1 MSGRAMLLALCLAL
15 VGRVAAAAPPLVT
28 GIDLVSPH
36 RLPEERVRA
45 AIGPLSG
52 RPRLRGE
59 VRESIV
65 RLWALGLFSEVRVEE
80 VPEPGGVRLR
90 YVLARR
96 PHVGTVDFQGDLELD
111 VGVVA
116 EAAGLVPGTGA
127 EPARLEAAQR
137 RLLDLYERE
146 GFLQARVAVES
157 EADPATNARDVVVR
171 IDAGERARV
180 GGVRVLGADRLSA
193 EFVEKAFG
201 IDAGDRIDE
210 AAVQKGVEAVEK
222 RYRDR
227 GFFSARVE
235 VRRALDRGRNQVQ
248 LDLVVDEGQHT
259 RIEFEGVRSVDERRL
274 RERLTFADTRVVD
287 EPEVRAS
294 ALQVAARY
302 RELGFP
308 FAEVTGRLIPG
319 RDDVVRFEV
328 DEGARVHVEAVDIVG
343 SPLPERDV
351 REALGTQ
358 ERGLLTRG
366 WFRRDQVEGDAE
378 ALAALLRAR
387 GYPDATVAEP
397 RIVFSDDRTQARVTF
412 TVEPGQ
418 RVEVGEVRIVGDPV
432 VPFDELRTA
441 LPGAPGT
448 GWSERAVQEGRRV
461 IERRFAQRGY
471 LAAEVQASSGRRNG
485 VADVTYRVTA
495 GPQTRVGRVL
505 VGGLVQTREDVVRR
519 ELPFRPGDPFNPEA
533 LVEAQRRLGEVAVFE
548 RVDVEPLRP
557 SPVPFA
563 DVTVTVR
570 ERKPWHLDLGIGYTT
585 FEGARAFGEI
595 GHDNVFGRAHS
606 LALRQRISQR
616 GDRTDLL
623 YGVPW
628 LLGTR
633 WRGNADLFRER
644 FEQIGYDQER
654 YGLLLGVQRPL
665 FEELI
670 RGLRVA
676 LRYEISE
683 VNRFDVDPTL
693 LEEDVEPG
701 RQRIATLTPEVTL
714 DRRDVPL
721 DPGRGSFH
729 LVSVRGGGSP
739 LGGEADFIATRLETY
754 WFLDW
759 LPPTVLVV
767 SARLGLAEPLADD
780 ETLPIEERFFAGGAA
795 TVRGYR
801 ERRLG
806 PLDARGNPAG
816 GNGLAVFNVEWR
828 FPIWRWFGGAV
839 FFDTGAV
846 TAEVEDLAPDQL
858 RSGVGAGLR
867 LSTPVGPVRLDVGYP
882 LDRVENQE
890 QKVRVYLTIGHPF

>member
-1 MSGRAMLLALCLAL
+1 MTARAMLLALCLAL
-15 VGRVAAAAPPLVT
+15 VSRVAAAEAPLVT

-45 AIGPLSG
+45 AIGLLPG

-80 VPEPGGVRLR
+80 MPEPGGVRLR
-90 YVLARR
+90 YVLVRR
-96 PHVGTVDFQGDLELD
+96 PHVGAVDFRGDLEVD

-116 EAAGLVPGTGA
+116 ETAGLAPGTGA
-127 EPARLEAAQR
+127 EPARLEAARR

-146 GFLQARVAVES
+146 GYLQARVTIES
-157 EADPATNARDVVVR
+157 ERHPATNAHDVVVT
-171 IDAGERARV
+171 IEAGERARV
-180 GGVRVLGADRLSA
+180 GDVRVRGADRLSA
-193 EFVEKAFG
+193 EFVAKVFG
-201 IDAGDRIDE
+201 LEAGDRLDE
-210 AAVQKGVEAVEK
+210 AAVQKGVEAVEA
-222 RYRDR
+222 RYRER
-227 GFFSARVE
+227 GFFAARAE
-235 VRRALDRGRNQVQ
+235 VRRVLDRARNRVQ

-259 RIEFEGVRSVDERRL
+259 RIEFEGVRSVDQRRL

-294 ALQVAARY
+294 ALQVSALY

-308 FAEVTGRLIPG
+308 FAEVTGRLVPG
-319 RDDVVRFEV
+319 RDDVVRFVV
-328 DEGARVHVEAVDIVG
+328 DEGPRVHVEAVEIVG
-343 SPLPERDV
+343 SPLPRGET
-351 REALGTQ
+351 REALATQ

-366 WFRRDQVEGDAE
+366 WFRRDQVERDAE

-387 GYPDATVAEP
+387 GYPDATAAEP
-397 RIVFSDDRTQARVTF
+397 RIVFSGDRTQARVMF
-412 TVEPGQ
+412 TVEPGR
-418 RVEVGEVRIVGDPV
+418 RVEVGEVRIVGDPG
-432 VPFDELRTA
+432 VPFDELRAA
-441 LPGAPGT
+441 LPVSPGGA
-448 GWSERAVQEGRRV
+448 WSERAVQEGRRV
-461 IERRFAQRGY
+461 IERRFAQRGH
-471 LAAEVQASSGRRNG
+471 LAAEVEAVSERRDG

-495 GPQTRVGRVL
+495 GPQTRIGRVL

-533 LVEAQRRLGEVAVFE
+533 LVEAQRRLGEVPVFE

-557 SPVPFA
+557 APAPFA

-570 ERKPWHLDLGIGYTT
+570 ERKPWHVDLGLGYTT

-595 GHDNVFGRAHS
+595 GHDNVFGRAHG

-628 LLGTR
+628 LFGTR
-633 WRGNADLFRER
+633 WRGNAALFRER
-644 FEQIGYDQER
+644 LEQIGYDQER

-670 RGLRVA
+670 SGLRVA
-676 LRYEISE
+676 LRYEIAE

-701 RQRIATLTPEVTL
+701 RERIATLTPEVTL
-714 DRRDVPL
+714 DRRDAPL
-721 DPGRGSFH
+721 DPRRGSFH
-729 LVSVRGGGSP
+729 LVSVRGGGLP
-739 LGGEADFIATRLETY
+739 LGGDADFVATRLETH

-759 LPPTVLVV
+759 LPPTVLVL
-767 SARLGLAEPLADD
+767 SARLGLAEPLAGDD
-780 ETLPIEERFFAGGAA
+780 RLPIEERFFAGGAA

-816 GNGLAVFNVEWR
+816 GNGLAIFNVEWR

-846 TAEVEDLAPDQL
+846 TEEVADLAPDEL
-858 RSGVGAGLR
+858 RSGAGAGLR
-867 LSTPVGPVRLDVGYP
+867 LSTPVGPVRVDLGYP

>member
-1 MSGRAMLLALCLAL
+1 MTARAVLLSLCMAL
-15 VGRVAAAAPPLVT
+15 VSRVAAAAPPLVT

-59 VRESIV
+59 IRDSVA
-65 RLWALGLFSEVRVEE
+65 RLWALGLFSDVRVEE

-90 YVLARR
+90 YLLTRR
-96 PHVGTVDFQGDLELD
+96 PHVGAVDFRGDLELD

-116 EAAGLVPGTGA
+116 EAAGLARGA
-127 EPARLEAAQR
+127 GADPAQLEAAQR

-146 GFLQARVAVES
+146 GFLQARVTVES
-157 EADPATNARDVVVR
+157 EVDPATNAHDVVVR
-171 IDAGERARV
+171 VDAGERARV
-180 GGVRVLGADRLSA
+180 GRVRVLGADRLSA
-193 EFVEKAFG
+193 DFVNKVFG
-201 IDAGDRIDE
+201 VDVGDRFDE
-210 AAVQKGVEAVEK
+210 AAVRKGVEAVEK

-227 GFFSARVE
+227 GFFEARVN
-235 VRRALDRGRNQVQ
+235 VRRALDRARNQVQ
-248 LDLVVDEGQHT
+248 LDLVVEERQHT
-259 RIEFEGVRSVDERRL
+259 WIEFGGVRSVDERRL
-274 RERLTFADTRVVD
+274 RKRLTFADARLVD

-294 ALQVAARY
+294 ALQVAALY

-308 FAEVTGRLIPG
+308 FVEVTGRLIPG

-328 DEGARVHVEAVDIVG
+328 NEGPRVHVEAVDVVG
-343 SPLPERDV
+343 SPLPRGEV
-351 REALGTQ
+351 REALGTR

-366 WFRRDQVEGDAE
+366 WFRRDQVEGDAQ
-378 ALAALLRAR
+378 ALAAFLRAR
-387 GYPDATVAEP
+387 GYPEATVAEP
-397 RIVFSDDRTQARVTF
+397 RIVFSDDRTHVRVTF
-412 TVEPGQ
+412 TVEPGR
-418 RVEVGEVRIVGDPV
+418 RVEVGEVRIVGDPA
-432 VPFDELRTA
+432 VPFDELRAA
-441 LPGAPGT
+441 LPVAPGAA
-448 GWSERAVQEGRRV
+448 WSERAVQEGRRV
-461 IERRFAQRGY
+461 IERRFAQRGH
-471 LAAEVQASSGRRNG
+471 LAAEVQAVSERRDG

-495 GPQTRVGRVL
+495 GPQTRIGRVL
-505 VGGLVQTREDVVRR
+505 VGGLVRTREDVVRR

-533 LVEAQRRLGEVAVFE
+533 LVEAQRRLGEVPVFE
-548 RVDVEPLRP
+548 RVDVGPLRP
-557 SPVPFA
+557 EPAPFA

-585 FEGARAFGEI
+585 FEGVRGFGEI
-595 GHDNVFGRAHS
+595 GHDNLFGRAHS

-628 LLGTR
+628 LFGTR
-633 WRGNADLFRER
+633 WRANAVLFRER
-644 FEQIGYDQER
+644 FEQIGYDEER

-676 LRYEISE
+676 LRYEIYE
-683 VNRFDVDPTL
+683 VNRFDIDPTL

-701 RQRIATLTPEVTL
+701 RQRIATLTPELTL

-721 DPGRGSFH
+721 DPRRGSFH
-729 LVSVRGGGSP
+729 LVSVRGGGLP
-739 LGGEADFIATRLETY
+739 LGGEADFIATRLETQ
-754 WFLDW
+754 WFFDW
-759 LPPTVLVV
+759 LPPTVLVL

-780 ETLPIEERFFAGGAA
+780 DRLPVEERFFAGGAT

-806 PLDARGNPAG
+806 PLDANGNPAG

-828 FPIWRWFGGAV
+828 FPLWRWFGGAV

-846 TAEVEDLAPDQL
+846 TAQVADLAPDEL

-867 LSTPVGPVRLDVGYP
+867 LSTPVGPVRLDLGYP

-890 QKVRVYLTIGHPF
+890 RKVRLYLSIGHPF